1 MSLVFLEMCKY
12 STFKNKN
19 KKNEDDN
26 DINKKYKSDFDIK
39 DSIENVYMK

>member
-39 DSIENVYMK
+39 ESIENVFSK